1 MIFAGVSLTPTPS
14 NLPGSAALQKLAN
27 GLAGWALIAALIGLV
42 VGAAMWA
49 LGSHSQNIHQSMT
62 GRRAVAASLAAAV
75 LIGAAPTLI
84 NFFFSTG
91 SSVH

>member
-75 LIGAAPTLI
+75 LIGAAPALI